1 MEIPCQYIFKGDV
14 HKVKKSISVN
24 EKAVK
29 STKEATSNGRIKDVK
44 VEKEQDV
51 KVKKE
56 QDVKVEKEQ
65 DVKRIRLD
73 TEGEEASSET
83 NMEWV
88 RIFNIVLKIL
98 DRDML
103 LTGQE
108 LNKIVYI
115 FIYKNVLKKSV
126 SIPFFPYDCK

>member
-83 NMEWV
+83 NTEWV

-98 DRDML
+98 DRYAIDW
-103 LTGQE
+103 TGIKQDSLHLHLQKCFE
-108 LNKIVYI
+108 EKCIH
-115 FIYKNVLKKSV
+115 
-126 SIPFFPYDCK
+126 PFLSL